1 MPQSGISR
9 VQVRRA
15 RDALIKQ
22 GRHPSVE
29 AVRAYLGNTGS
40 NSTISRYL
48 KELNAKASA
57 SSATK
62 LAAELDSLMGDPPH
76 LLSQGSEGRFAEE
89 PSVRLMQQQ
98 IYRLEHIQYQE
109 QLRQLKESA
118 VILAEQL
125 QDALERSQNHLVD
138 ERSEQMQGLSEGLE
152 QLQAALRVAQA
163 AHGRQGT
170 ARHLLR
176 DQQLGE
182 LKSTFDELHDQLRVQ
197 QQALIDSQAQ
207 IRLLLLERAGLR
219 VRLREQLLLVRQLR
233 QDLQQRGSQ
242 VSQLQQMLER
252 VIPVAMG

>member
-22 GRHPSVE
+22 GKHPSVE
-29 AVRAYLGNTGS
+29 AVRVYLGNTGS

-48 KELNAKASA
+48 KELKAKASSSF
-57 SSATK
+57 SSATT
-62 LAAELDSLMGDPPH
+62 LAAQRDSLMGDPSH
-76 LLSQGSEGRFAEE
+76 VSSQGTEE

-98 IYRLEHIQYQE
+98 IYRLEHIHYQE

-118 VILAEQL
+118 VSLTRQL
-125 QDALERSQNHLVD
+125 QDALDSSQLHVLD
-138 ERSEQMQGLSEGLE
+138 ERAERMQTLSEGLE
-152 QLQAALRVAQA
+152 QLQAALKVTQTAQ
-163 AHGRQGT
+163 GRQD
-170 ARHLLR
+170 ADRYLR
-176 DQQLGE
+176 RDKQLDE
-182 LKSTFDELHDQLRVQ
+182 LKSNIDDLHDQLRIRQ
-197 QQALIDSQAQ
+197 QSLTDSQAQ
-207 IRLLLLERAGLR
+207 IQLLLLERAGLR

-233 QDLQQRGSQ
+233 QDLQQRGVQ